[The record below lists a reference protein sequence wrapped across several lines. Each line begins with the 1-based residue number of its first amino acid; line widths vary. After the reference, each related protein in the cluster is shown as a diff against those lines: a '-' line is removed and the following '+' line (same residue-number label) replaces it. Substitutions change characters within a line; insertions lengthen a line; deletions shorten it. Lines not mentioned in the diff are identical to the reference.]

1 MHLDTIMQGCK
12 GSTKGRAPGCKVD
25 WFNNLQES
33 FPIAF
38 LLKMI
43 MDPLTMNNNKTYKDT
58 NTYHL

>member
-1 MHLDTIMQGCK
+1 MQGCK
-12 GSTKGRAPGCKVD
+12 GSTKGRAPGCEVD
-25 WFNNLQES
+25 WFDNLQES